1 MINIITIICH
11 LTPNET
17 LNEPQHGNFLKLM
30 YLLEGLIQ
38 PSSPLSSGRMWPCC
52 NKSPAQSGHTRSL
65 FSPRVF
71 LQWLC
76 YFPWCFLFCSSAE
89 NFLIVQFA
97 CSFQSLSSHASLHL
111 GSLLSLPP
119 VRYLPQ
125 LILWETRL
133 WVHTNTRLSL
143 IRVVTWKP
151 RLYNPFMQCIS
162 TTCFSPAFYK
172 CFINSREFLRWCSGK
187 ESTCR
192 CRRPKRH
199 RLNPWVRKIPWSQ
212 KQQPTPVL
220 LPGKSLGQRSLSGYS
235 PWGCKES
242 DTTMLLSTHEHA
254 CINSLDPKTQ
264 GSLTSRI

>member
-17 LNEPQHGNFLKLM
+17 LNEPQHGNFLELM

-38 PSSPLSSGRMWPCC
+38 PSSPLSPGRMWPCC

-71 LQWLC
+71 LQLLC

-97 CSFQSLSSHASLHL
+97 CSSRSLSSYASLHL

-119 VRYLPQ
+119 VRYIPQ

-151 RLYNPFMQCIS
+151 RLYNTFMQCIFA
-162 TTCFSPAFYK
+162 TWFPQL
-172 CFINSREFLRWCSGK
+172 FINALSIVGSFSGGAVVK
-187 ESTCR
+187 NPLANAGDPRDTGSIPGSGRSPGVGNGNLLQYSCLGNPLDRGACQATVQGLQR
-192 CRRPKRH
+192 VRH
-199 RLNPWVRKIPWSQ
+199 NYA
-212 KQQPTPVL
+212 T
-220 LPGKSLGQRSLSGYS
+220 
-235 PWGCKES
+235 
-242 DTTMLLSTHEHA
+242 EHA
-254 CINSLDPKTQ
+254 WARMHQ
-264 GSLTSRI
+264 

>member
-1 MINIITIICH
+1 
-11 LTPNET
+11 
-17 LNEPQHGNFLKLM
+17 
-30 YLLEGLIQ
+30 
-38 PSSPLSSGRMWPCC
+38 MWPCC

-199 RLNPWVRKIPWSQ
+199 R
-212 KQQPTPVL
+212 
-220 LPGKSLGQRSLSGYS
+220 
-235 PWGCKES
+235 KE
-242 DTTMLLSTHEHA
+242 
-254 CINSLDPKTQ
+254 
-264 GSLTSRI
+264 